1 MTLSN
6 VVHLP
11 TAQEAEEAKITSR
24 ALSKYAHNERL
35 HLKIASNNNES
46 EDLMLPGYAINLLLT
61 MLTEMSKG
69 NAITVMPI
77 HAELSTQE
85 TAELLNVSRP
95 HLVYLLEQGKIPF
108 RKVGTHRRVLA
119 KDVFEYKQRIDEAR
133 LKALD
138 DLAAQAQELGM
149 GDAKGGDI
157 DLYIEPQTQKIA
169 DLIIAKL
176 HFLKDLHKKIGEQK
190 ID

>member
-1 MTLSN
+1 MASSN

-11 TAQEAEEAKITSR
+11 TPQEAEEAKITSR
-24 ALSKYAHNERL
+24 ALSKYATNERL
-35 HLKIASNNNES
+35 HIKIAGNNNES
-46 EDLMLPGYAINLLLT
+46 DNLILPGYAINLLLDI
-61 MLTEMSKG
+61 LTEMSKG

-95 HLVYLLEQGKIPF
+95 HLVDLLEQGKMPF

-119 KDVFEYKQRIDEAR
+119 KDVFDYKQRIDADR

-138 DLAAQAQELGM
+138 ELAAQAQELGM
-149 GDAKGGDI
+149 G
-157 DLYIEPQTQKIA
+157 YE
-169 DLIIAKL
+169 
-176 HFLKDLHKKIGEQK
+176 
-190 ID
+190 

>member
-35 HLKIASNNNES
+35 HLKIASNNES
-46 EDLMLPGYAINLLLT
+46 EDLILPGYAINLLLA

-95 HLVYLLEQGKIPF
+95 HLVDLLEQGKIPF
-108 RKVGTHRRVLA
+108 SKVGTHRRILA
-119 KDVFEYKQRIDEAR
+119 NDVFDYKQRIDEAR
-133 LKALD
+133 FKALD

-149 GDAKGGDI
+149 G
-157 DLYIEPQTQKIA
+157 YE
-169 DLIIAKL
+169 
-176 HFLKDLHKKIGEQK
+176 
-190 ID
+190 

>member
-11 TAQEAEEAKITSR
+11 TAQEAEEAKITSI

-46 EDLMLPGYAINLLLT
+46 EDLVLPGYAINLLLA

-95 HLVYLLEQGKIPF
+95 HLVNLLEQGNIPF
-108 RKVGTHRRVLA
+108 RKVGTHRRILA
-119 KDVFEYKQRIDEAR
+119 NDVFDYKQRIDEAR
-133 LKALD
+133 FKALD
-138 DLAAQAQELGM
+138 DLAAQAQELDM
-149 GDAKGGDI
+149 G
-157 DLYIEPQTQKIA
+157 YE
-169 DLIIAKL
+169 
-176 HFLKDLHKKIGEQK
+176 
-190 ID
+190 

>member
-1 MTLSN
+1 VTLSN

-35 HLKIASNNNES
+35 HLNIASNNNES
-46 EDLMLPGYAINLLLT
+46 EDLILPGYAINLLLA

-95 HLVYLLEQGKIPF
+95 HLVDLLEQGKIPF

-119 KDVFEYKQRIDEAR
+119 NDVFDYKQRIDEAR

-149 GDAKGGDI
+149 G
-157 DLYIEPQTQKIA
+157 YE
-169 DLIIAKL
+169 
-176 HFLKDLHKKIGEQK
+176 
-190 ID
+190 

>member
-24 ALSKYAHNERL
+24 ALSKYVHNERL

-46 EDLMLPGYAINLLLT
+46 EDLILPGYAINLLLT

-85 TAELLNVSRP
+85 TAELLNISRP
-95 HLVYLLEQGKIPF
+95 HLVDLLEQGNIPF
-108 RKVGTHRRVLA
+108 RKVGTHRRILA
-119 KDVFEYKQRIDEAR
+119 NDVFDYKQRIDEAR
-133 LKALD
+133 FKALD
-138 DLAAQAQELGM
+138 DLAAQAQESDM
-149 GDAKGGDI
+149 G
-157 DLYIEPQTQKIA
+157 YE
-169 DLIIAKL
+169 
-176 HFLKDLHKKIGEQK
+176 
-190 ID
+190 

>member
-6 VVHLP
+6 IAHLP
-11 TAQEAEEAKITSR
+11 TPQETEEAKITSR
-24 ALSKYAHNERL
+24 ALSKYANNERL
-35 HLKIASNNNES
+35 HIKIASSNNES
-46 EDLMLPGYAINLLLT
+46 DDLILPGYAINLLLDI
-61 MLTEMSKG
+61 LTEMSKG

-95 HLVYLLEQGKIPF
+95 HLVELLEQGKIPF

-119 KDVFEYKQRIDEAR
+119 KDVFDYKQRIDEDR

-138 DLAAQAQELGM
+138 ELAAQAQELGM
-149 GDAKGGDI
+149 G
-157 DLYIEPQTQKIA
+157 YE
-169 DLIIAKL
+169 
-176 HFLKDLHKKIGEQK
+176 
-190 ID
+190 

>member
-6 VVHLP
+6 VIHLP

-46 EDLMLPGYAINLLLT
+46 EDLILPGYAINLLLA

-95 HLVYLLEQGKIPF
+95 HLVDLLEQGKMPF

-119 KDVFEYKQRIDEAR
+119 NDVFDYKQRIDEAR
-133 LKALD
+133 FKALD

-149 GDAKGGDI
+149 G
-157 DLYIEPQTQKIA
+157 YE
-169 DLIIAKL
+169 
-176 HFLKDLHKKIGEQK
+176 
-190 ID
+190 

>member
-1 MTLSN
+1 MAASN

-11 TAQEAEEAKITSR
+11 TPQEAEEAKITSR
-24 ALSKYAHNERL
+24 ALSKYATNERL
-35 HLKIASNNNES
+35 HIKIAGNNNES
-46 EDLMLPGYAINLLLT
+46 DDLILPGYAINLLLDI
-61 MLTEMSKG
+61 LTEMSKG

-95 HLVYLLEQGKIPF
+95 HLVDLLEQGKMPF

-119 KDVFEYKQRIDEAR
+119 KDVFDYKQRIDADR

-138 DLAAQAQELGM
+138 ELAAQAQELGM
-149 GDAKGGDI
+149 G
-157 DLYIEPQTQKIA
+157 YE
-169 DLIIAKL
+169 
-176 HFLKDLHKKIGEQK
+176 
-190 ID
+190 

>member
-35 HLKIASNNNES
+35 HLKIASNNES
-46 EDLMLPGYAINLLLT
+46 EDLILPGYAINLLLA

-95 HLVYLLEQGKIPF
+95 HLVDVLEQGKIPF
-108 RKVGTHRRVLA
+108 RKVGTHRRILA
-119 KDVFEYKQRIDEAR
+119 NDVFDYKQRIDEAR
-133 LKALD
+133 FKALD

-149 GDAKGGDI
+149 G
-157 DLYIEPQTQKIA
+157 YE
-169 DLIIAKL
+169 
-176 HFLKDLHKKIGEQK
+176 
-190 ID
+190 

>member
-46 EDLMLPGYAINLLLT
+46 EDLILPGYAINLLLA

-95 HLVYLLEQGKIPF
+95 HLVDLLEQGKIPF
-108 RKVGTHRRVLA
+108 RKVGTHRRILA
-119 KDVFEYKQRIDEAR
+119 NDVFDYKQRIDEAR
-133 LKALD
+133 FKALD
-138 DLAAQAQELGM
+138 DLAAQAQESDM
-149 GDAKGGDI
+149 G
-157 DLYIEPQTQKIA
+157 YE
-169 DLIIAKL
+169 
-176 HFLKDLHKKIGEQK
+176 
-190 ID
+190 

>member
-46 EDLMLPGYAINLLLT
+46 EDLILPGYAINLLLT

-85 TAELLNVSRP
+85 TAELLNISRP
-95 HLVYLLEQGKIPF
+95 HLVDLLEQGNIPF

-119 KDVFEYKQRIDEAR
+119 NDVFDYKQRIDEAR
-133 LKALD
+133 FKALD
-138 DLAAQAQELGM
+138 ELAAQAQELGM
-149 GDAKGGDI
+149 G
-157 DLYIEPQTQKIA
+157 YE
-169 DLIIAKL
+169 
-176 HFLKDLHKKIGEQK
+176 
-190 ID
+190 

>member
-1 MTLSN
+1 VTLSN

-46 EDLMLPGYAINLLLT
+46 EDLILPGYAINLLLT

-95 HLVYLLEQGKIPF
+95 HLVDLLEQGKMPF
-108 RKVGTHRRVLA
+108 RKVGAHRRVLA
-119 KDVFEYKQRIDEAR
+119 NDVFDYKQRMDEAR
-133 LKALD
+133 FKALD

-149 GDAKGGDI
+149 G
-157 DLYIEPQTQKIA
+157 YE
-169 DLIIAKL
+169 
-176 HFLKDLHKKIGEQK
+176 
-190 ID
+190 

>member
-46 EDLMLPGYAINLLLT
+46 EDLILPGYALNLLLT

-85 TAELLNVSRP
+85 TAELLNISRP
-95 HLVYLLEQGKIPF
+95 HLVDLLEQGNIPF

-119 KDVFEYKQRIDEAR
+119 NDVFDYKQRIDEAR
-133 LKALD
+133 FKALD
-138 DLAAQAQELGM
+138 ELAAQAQELGM
-149 GDAKGGDI
+149 G
-157 DLYIEPQTQKIA
+157 YE
-169 DLIIAKL
+169 
-176 HFLKDLHKKIGEQK
+176 
-190 ID
+190 

>member
-46 EDLMLPGYAINLLLT
+46 EDLILPGYAINLLLA

-95 HLVYLLEQGKIPF
+95 YLVDLLEQGKIPF

-119 KDVFEYKQRIDEAR
+119 NDVFDYKQRIDAAR

-138 DLAAQAQELGM
+138 DLATQAQELGM
-149 GDAKGGDI
+149 G
-157 DLYIEPQTQKIA
+157 YE
-169 DLIIAKL
+169 
-176 HFLKDLHKKIGEQK
+176 
-190 ID
+190 

>member
-1 MTLSN
+1 MAAFN

-11 TAQEAEEAKITSR
+11 TPQEAEEAKITSR

-35 HLKIASNNNES
+35 HLKIASNSAES
-46 EDLMLPGYAINLLLT
+46 DDLILPGYAINLLLDI
-61 MLTEMSKG
+61 LTEMSKG

-95 HLVYLLEQGKIPF
+95 HLVELLEQGKIPF

-119 KDVFEYKQRIDEAR
+119 KDVFDYKQRIDADR

-138 DLAAQAQELGM
+138 ELAAQAQELGM
-149 GDAKGGDI
+149 G
-157 DLYIEPQTQKIA
+157 YE
-169 DLIIAKL
+169 
-176 HFLKDLHKKIGEQK
+176 
-190 ID
+190 

>member
-46 EDLMLPGYAINLLLT
+46 EDLVLPGYAINLLLA

-95 HLVYLLEQGKIPF
+95 HLVDLLAQGKIPF
-108 RKVGTHRRVLA
+108 RKVGTHRRILA
-119 KDVFEYKQRIDEAR
+119 NDVFDYKQRIDEAR

-149 GDAKGGDI
+149 G
-157 DLYIEPQTQKIA
+157 YE
-169 DLIIAKL
+169 
-176 HFLKDLHKKIGEQK
+176 
-190 ID
+190 

>member
-11 TAQEAEEAKITSR
+11 TVQEAEEAKITSR

-35 HLKIASNNNES
+35 HLKIASNNES
-46 EDLMLPGYAINLLLT
+46 EDLILPGYAINLLLT

-69 NAITVMPI
+69 NAITVIPI

-95 HLVYLLEQGKIPF
+95 HLVDLLEQGKIPF
-108 RKVGTHRRVLA
+108 RKVGTHRRILA
-119 KDVFEYKQRIDEAR
+119 NDVFDYKRRIDEAR

-149 GDAKGGDI
+149 G
-157 DLYIEPQTQKIA
+157 YE
-169 DLIIAKL
+169 
-176 HFLKDLHKKIGEQK
+176 
-190 ID
+190 